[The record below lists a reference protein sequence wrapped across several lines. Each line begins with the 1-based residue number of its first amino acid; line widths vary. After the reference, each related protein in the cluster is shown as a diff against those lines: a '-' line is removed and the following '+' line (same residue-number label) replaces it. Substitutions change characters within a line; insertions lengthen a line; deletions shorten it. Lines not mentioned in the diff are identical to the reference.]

1 MILAY
6 FVVLATIVSYLTGGR
21 LRSIPEHDL
30 RGFFLPIAAFA
41 IEAAAPILASWLPYP
56 PASWHWCSI
65 SVEYALLLFFCS
77 LNRRNKPFFL
87 IFSGV
92 LLNLAVIAANGF
104 RMPVTP
110 IVYEMPQLASYVAR
124 IQSGELFEYVLTGY
138 DAPLWFLGDTIAL
151 PFLGIGLA
159 SAGDFLLAGGVG
171 WLIFKLMRPPIEKKN
186 VEL

>member
-6 FVVLATIVSYLTGGR
+6 FVVLSVAVSYFSGGR
-21 LRSIPEHDL
+21 LRFIPEHDM
-30 RGFFLPIAAFA
+30 RGFFLPIVAFA
-41 IEAAAPILASWLPYP
+41 IEAVAPLLAAWLPFP
-56 PASWHWCSI
+56 PASWHWFSVT
-65 SVEYALLLFFCS
+65 VEYALLLFFCF
-77 LNRRNKPFFL
+77 LNRSQKPFL
-87 IFSGV
+87 PIFTGV
-92 LLNLAVIAANGF
+92 VLNLAVIAANGF

-110 IVYEMPQLASYVAR
+110 IVYEMPSLAHYVAR